1 MGAVFKYI
9 YRIQIM
15 IYVFLL
21 FSVFIPSEGTYLYPK
36 QNHLARVIHKWGPSF
51 LVQFDLKV
59 LSFHGYG
66 TNRHR
71 SILRFSDNT
80 YDDYHVDGSRIPA
93 LFTRNDGKIL
103 HRMSIPGTPNYAYS
117 ESVNIH
123 RWYSIQ
129 YLQFCRGHQWIF
141 QVRRDGHIVN
151 EVLLKGR
158 PRTYGYVRLYISDKF
173 YGPGLAVIKNLVY
186 RNTDYTGRALNQST
200 ANFPEMKYGEDE
212 IEYEDEINNEE
223 DEMNTEEDEMSN
235 EEDEMNNKEDE
246 MNNEENEMNNE
257 EDIMSNEDE
266 MNNEEDELNN
276 EEDEMSNEEDEMS
289 GKDEMNNE
297 EDERKD
303 DHYSSDTE
311 YADEEM

>member
-1 MGAVFKYI
+1 MMI
-9 YRIQIM
+9 L
-15 IYVFLL
+15 IYVFLF
-21 FSVFIPSEGTYLYPK
+21 FSAFIPSEGTYLYPK

-51 LVQFDLKV
+51 EVKFDLKV

-141 QVRRDGHIVN
+141 QVKRDGHVVN
-151 EVLLKGR
+151 EIVLKGK
-158 PRTYGYVRLYISDKF
+158 PRTYEYVRLYISDKF
-173 YGPGLAVIKNLVY
+173 YGPGLAVINNLVF
-186 RNTDYTGRALNQST
+186 RNTDYTGRAFNQST
-200 ANFPEMKYGEDE
+200 EETYEQRADIYQEEYDPINPQEREAEESNGGLDPLIEPFNNSDENEGQDEKTKDQENDMEDKENDMKD
-212 IEYEDEINNEE
+212 
-223 DEMNTEEDEMSN
+223 
-235 EEDEMNNKEDE
+235 
-246 MNNEENEMNNE
+246 ENEM
-257 EDIMSNEDE
+257 EDDIN
-266 MNNEEDELNN
+266 
-276 EEDEMSNEEDEMS
+276 
-289 GKDEMNNE
+289 
-297 EDERKD
+297 
-303 DHYSSDTE
+303 Y
-311 YADEEM
+311 DEEENDENISMM

>member
-36 QNHLARVIHKWGPSF
+36 QNQLRRVTLKWGPSF
-51 LVQFDLKV
+51 EVKFDLKV

-151 EVLLKGR
+151 EVVLKGK

-186 RNTDYTGRALNQST
+186 RNTDYTGRAFNQST
-200 ANFPEMKYGEDE
+200 AETFYHSDENVADSSEMKYGEDE
-212 IEYEDEINNEE
+212 IEYEEEMSNEEDEISNEE
-223 DEMNTEEDEMSN
+223 DEMNTEEDEMN
-235 EEDEMNNKEDE
+235 TEEDEMNNKEDE
-246 MNNEENEMNNE
+246 MNNEE
-257 EDIMSNEDE
+257 DE
-266 MNNEEDELNN
+266 MNNEE
-276 EEDEMSNEEDEMS
+276 
-289 GKDEMNNE
+289 DEMNNE

-303 DHYSSDTE
+303 DHYDSYTE
-311 YADEEM
+311 YVDEEM

>member
-80 YDDYHVDGSRIPA
+80 YDDYHVDGSRIHA

-117 ESVNIH
+117 EAVNIH

-151 EVLLKGR
+151 EIVLKGK

-186 RNTDYTGRALNQST
+186 RNTDYTGRAFNQST
-200 ANFPEMKYGEDE
+200 AETFYHFDENVADFPEKKYGEDE
-212 IEYEDEINNEE
+212 IEYEH
-223 DEMNTEEDEMSN
+223 EMS
-235 EEDEMNNKEDE
+235 
-246 MNNEENEMNNE
+246 
-257 EDIMSNEDE
+257 
-266 MNNEEDELNN
+266 N

-289 GKDEMNNE
+289 KEEDEMNKE
-297 EDERKD
+297 EDEMNK
-303 DHYSSDTE
+303 E
-311 YADEEM
+311 EDEMN